1 MIVTA
6 YNLCV
11 PDRLQSGRGFSLPGL
26 FQRDWLA
33 CEFVVLYALFERII
47 LHFWRRLHRLLTGH
61 DWVRLSC
68 TENEWGLRKEASHS
82 LVVNANVLVYAEMC
96 HLPLHAHS
104 ALLGRAPW
112 LVKRCA
118 PTAQP
123 AFTLT
128 HQPNFSAL
136 NAPSA
141 PHNSRLNSPR
151 ASCNKSC
158 NSYCLLNS
166 CSRISLQTAWI
177 WLLCPL
183 PRRIQRSTRIHLM
196 LAITLLLA
204 RLQSGSISY

>member
-68 TENEWGLRKEASHS
+68 TENEWGLRKAASYS
-82 LVVNANVLVYAEMC
+82 LVVNANVLVSC
-96 HLPLHAHS
+96 RNLP
-104 ALLGRAPW
+104 
-112 LVKRCA
+112 
-118 PTAQP
+118 PTATCQLCV
-123 AFTLT
+123 AGKSSLAGQTVCS
-128 HQPNFSAL
+128 NCSAGFYS
-136 NAPSA
+136 NASTQFLCTECPIGTA
-141 PHNSRLNSPR
+141 QQYVKLPR
-151 ASCNKSC
+151 ASCNRSC
-158 NSYCLLNS
+158 CSYCLLNS